1 MSKYT
6 HVEWSPAARD
16 FVPVK
21 PRPRK
26 FWAGLLEPVGN
37 VIATAFIFSG
47 IIVFVFL
54 MHFF

>member
-1 MSKYT
+1 MKYQNVT
-6 HVEWSPAARD
+6 WSPAARD

-37 VIATAFIFSG
+37 VLGTALLFFGIVMLIAILHYA
-47 IIVFVFL
+47 
-54 MHFF
+54 

>member
-1 MSKYT
+1 MKYT
-6 HVEWSPAARD
+6 HVQWSPAARD

-37 VIATAFIFSG
+37 VLGTAFLFFG
-47 IIVFVFL
+47 IVMLIAICHL
-54 MHFF
+54 A